1 MSLKKRFIQVGSG
14 LALAGLFTVANTND
28 VDAAEWQASTVSE
41 IEAEINS
48 QASEQDGA
56 VEYTFKPGDTL
67 WGISEATDI
76 SVDKLAQVNDIED
89 SRGLVVGN
97 SIYLSK
103 DKSVVSVEDE
113 NNEVKSYDVSEEE
126 VKQTETPE
134 PVKEEKA
141 EKDSQSSD
149 KQAEQEAAAAEEAEA
164 DRQAEQEAAAAEEA
178 EADRQAE
185 QEAAAAEQAEADRQA
200 EQEAAAAEQAEREEE
215 ASQEATP
222 SSSVTGSEAAAKE
235 EIAQRESGGDYGAV
249 NPTGK
254 YIGRYQL
261 TNSYLNGDHSPANQ
275 ERVADNYVAER
286 YGSWTNALEFWNAN
300 GWY

>member
-164 DRQAEQEAAAAEEA
+164 DRQAEQEAAAAE
-178 EADRQAE
+178 
-185 QEAAAAEQAEADRQA
+185 QAEADRQA